1 LQLGPS
7 SKSNST
13 CIFSSSSSGEKN
25 PWGINPP
32 IQFRLLVV
40 GLVDPHLDLASN
52 ELHRF
57 QASQFL
63 KRNME
68 LEEVAQ

>member
-1 LQLGPS
+1 MFAIS
-7 SKSNST
+7 
-13 CIFSSSSSGEKN
+13 
-25 PWGINPP
+25 PP